1 MNVTVSHAGGADYDV
16 QIGDRTRHTV
26 TVPPADM
33 QRLQRG
39 DETPEQSVE
48 RVMRFLLDREPPE
61 SIMRRF
67 TLDDVVRYFPEFWS
81 RV

>member
-1 MNVTVSHAGGADYDV
+1 MVAVTHAGGDDYEV
-16 QIGDRTRHTV
+16 QIAGRTQHTV
-26 TVPPADM
+26 TVPPGTM
-33 QRLQRG
+33 RRLLKPG
-39 DETPEQSVE
+39 ESPEHGIE